1 MLHWSVDYRSHQNLF
16 DYEKY
21 FTKALAK
28 SLKIEYP
35 QSYNWCRKKYRIL
48 PNYWNGFSTHHENYE
63 GAGNIEFEKGHIG
76 SLWEV
81 KGIQNNTDSAERI
94 HFHYF
99 TGAGTGIA
107 GNYRC
112 TVENLNQD
120 GYRSLEL
127 AGRVECGRIELH
139 TGKGLSVIKEQTQ
152 TMPVYTNW
160 CLLDRLPEQPFS
172 LLENLDSLY
181 REVKQQ
187 YLETWD
193 YNGERLNGYV
203 VSGYGSP
210 FSYYWVNTQ
219 GHVVVAVQTLMTYVL
234 CEAEFQGGNQV

>member
-16 DYEKY
+16 EYEKY
-21 FTKALAK
+21 FTKALEN

-35 QSYNWCRKKYRIL
+35 SSYSWCRKEYRIL
-48 PNYWNGFSTHHENYE
+48 PNYWNGFSTHQKDYE
-63 GAGNIEFEKGHIG
+63 GAGNIELEKRRLG

-81 KGIQNNTDSAERI
+81 KGIQNNTDSAERT

-99 TGAGTGIA
+99 VGKGID
-107 GNYRC
+107 GRYQC

-120 GYRSLEL
+120 GCRSLEL
-127 AGRVECGRIELH
+127 EGKIECGRIELH
-139 TGKGLSVIKEQTQ
+139 TGKGLTVIGEQTQ

-181 REVKQQ
+181 REVKRQ
-187 YLETWD
+187 YLEEWV
-193 YNGERLNGYV
+193 YNGKRLKGYV

-210 FSYYWVNTQ
+210 FSYYWINRQ
-219 GHVVVAVQTLMTYVL
+219 GHVVIAVQTLMTYVL
-234 CEAEFQGGNQV
+234 NEAEFKGGEV